1 VSIEILTDELRS
13 HLLIETSPEFVL
25 MPRCHNH
32 IFHLEA
38 LEPRDCPAGFT
49 LTPLNQI
56 VSEGNS
62 ADFVLT
68 LDAASR
74 VPESVIVTSK
84 SGTAIIGSDF
94 MQRTEQITFFPGE
107 TTKNFSVPTLRDP
120 VESIEGA
127 ENFTVIVK
135 PIGGTPTEITSLVV
149 INDYVPPLDFQIDF
163 VFGSDVPQSLVTATG
178 IAANLWQSV
187 ITGNLGSVFDPTYG
201 EIDDIR
207 INLQLGLLSG
217 DSDGDGN
224 TLAQGQ
230 PLLFRTGAPG
240 LPYLAEIGVDQAD
253 LDNPE
258 LSTIVAHE
266 IGHCLGFPNSNSWRL
281 NVIPAGSVTPTNFI
295 GANAVREYNLL
306 FGAAADPAGVP
317 IEQDGGAG
325 TAFAHWDDTTFG
337 NELMTGTLDFTSTN
351 PLSVI
356 TVGAFNDMGYVV
368 NYAAAESYSPPTT
381 AVTNLNSGVSN
392 LNSGVSNLNSGVSN
406 LNSGASNLNSGAS
419 NLNSGASN
427 LNSGASNV
435 RTGISNA
442 VAMPL
447 PPAALPPAARPVRS
461 LPVRSLPA
469 RITFPDKPSI
479 ILSENN
485 LSRQMV
491 RSALENNFV
500 LHEGVTAFSLKH
512 LSTTQRLILAAW
524 ASIGQETQ
532 SFTQSS
538 MTSAGHGPRPGF
550 FANEI
555 FNVDVHGN
563 LL

>member
-1 VSIEILTDELRS
+1 
-13 HLLIETSPEFVL
+13 

-107 TTKNFSVPTLRDP
+107 TTRNFSVPTLRDP

-230 PLLFRTGAPG
+230 PLLFRAGAPG

-266 IGHCLGFPNSNSWRL
+266 IGHCLGFPNSNSWRA

-295 GANAVREYNLL
+295 GANAVKEYNLL
-306 FGAAADPAGVP
+306 FGAAADPAGVH

-356 TVGAFNDMGYVV
+356 TVGAFDDMGYVV

-381 AVTNLNSGVSN
+381 AVTNLNSV
-392 LNSGVSNLNSGVSN
+392 
-406 LNSGASNLNSGAS
+406 ASNLNSVAS
-419 NLNSGASN
+419 NLNSAYQ
-427 LNSGASNV
+427 
-435 RTGISNA
+435 T
-442 VAMPL
+442 
-447 PPAALPPAARPVRS
+447 
-461 LPVRSLPA
+461 
-469 RITFPDKPSI
+469 
-479 ILSENN
+479 
-485 LSRQMV
+485 
-491 RSALENNFV
+491 
-500 LHEGVTAFSLKH
+500 
-512 LSTTQRLILAAW
+512 
-524 ASIGQETQ
+524 
-532 SFTQSS
+532 
-538 MTSAGHGPRPGF
+538 
-550 FANEI
+550 
-555 FNVDVHGN
+555 
-563 LL
+563 

>member
-1 VSIEILTDELRS
+1 MSIEILTDELRS

-187 ITGNLGSVFDPTYG
+187 ITGNLDSVFDPTYG

-207 INLQLGLLSG
+207 INIQLGLLSG

-381 AVTNLNSGVSN
+381 AVTNLNSV
-392 LNSGVSNLNSGVSN
+392 
-406 LNSGASNLNSGAS
+406 AS

-447 PPAALPPAARPVRS
+447 PPAALPPAALPPAARPVRSLPVRS

-555 FNVDVHGN
+555 FHIDVHGN